1 MIRQDST
8 LHTRIHWTVESVTKL
23 SEGLNKSAFAKLKL
37 ITKKQHSVK
46 WFGTFYLS
54 FNTLYFFL
62 SCLTCLSVYNL
73 LKKLRK
79 IGREQLLSLTAFFSC
94 LFTQHKRNYNS
105 GKAVI
110 CCHGDQTTLNNSS
123 LGWCASYHR
132 YGTWAMNRCL
142 TRPLGILFP
151 QNILQSIYVKER
163 IHPFSNPVSFK
174 ILTGHSCVF

>member
-1 MIRQDST
+1 MNCGERHKAFRRSEQVCFCKVKTNHKEAAFSEVIRDI
-8 LHTRIHWTVESVTKL
+8 LFI
-23 SEGLNKSAFAKLKL
+23 
-37 ITKKQHSVK
+37 
-46 WFGTFYLS
+46 S
-54 FNTLYFFL
+54 FDTLYFFL

-105 GKAVI
+105 GKAAI

-151 QNILQSIYVKER
+151 QNILQTIYVKER

>member
-1 MIRQDST
+1 MNCGER
-8 LHTRIHWTVESVTKL
+8 HKAFRR
-23 SEGLNKSAFAKLKL
+23 SEQVCFCKVKTNHEEAAFSQVIWDILF
-37 ITKKQHSVK
+37 I
-46 WFGTFYLS
+46 S
-54 FNTLYFFL
+54 FDTLYFFL

-105 GKAVI
+105 GKAAI
-110 CCHGDQTTLNNSS
+110 CCHGDKTTLNNSS

>member
-1 MIRQDST
+1 MNCGER
-8 LHTRIHWTVESVTKL
+8 HKAFRR
-23 SEGLNKSAFAKLKL
+23 SEQVCFCKVKTNHKEAAFSQVIWDILF
-37 ITKKQHSVK
+37 I
-46 WFGTFYLS
+46 S
-54 FNTLYFFL
+54 FDTLYFFL

-105 GKAVI
+105 GKAAI
-110 CCHGDQTTLNNSS
+110 CCHGDKTTLNNSS

-151 QNILQSIYVKER
+151 QNILQTIYVKER